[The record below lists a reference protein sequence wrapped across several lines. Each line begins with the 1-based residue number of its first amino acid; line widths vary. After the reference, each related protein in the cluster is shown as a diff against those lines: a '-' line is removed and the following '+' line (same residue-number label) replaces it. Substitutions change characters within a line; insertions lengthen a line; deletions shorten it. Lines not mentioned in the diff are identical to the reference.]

1 MPAICFSRLCFRLV
15 KSWVT
20 ETFFNPFTGFCQI
33 HCNVTL
39 VPSVLRGEQLPR
51 ESDTSALQE
60 LGMPLDTR
68 TAGMPHLARKLF
80 LTTMLPTRPIWR
92 HCARAPHQASSIKI
106 APGTGRHW
114 MRCCAWLPRMAD
126 SRLLRPNCCIFLA
139 CELATLSIYHKL
151 DTDLIIKIKLKKA

>member
-1 MPAICFSRLCFRLV
+1 MLQESRTLPAICFSRLCFRLV

-92 HCARAPHQASSIKI
+92 HCARATSDVKHQNCPWHWQVLDAVLCMTSSDGGLQTPQTKLLHLFWSASWWHCQYITSL
-106 APGTGRHW
+106 TQR
-114 MRCCAWLPRMAD
+114 
-126 SRLLRPNCCIFLA
+126 
-139 CELATLSIYHKL
+139 
-151 DTDLIIKIKLKKA
+151 